1 MKRVL
6 CLYRVSTKKQLDP
19 SSDKTKADIP
29 LQRKA
34 CKEFIDAHQDW
45 VLCKEMYERGVS
57 GYKVSADKRDAI
69 VDIRA
74 EALKKSFDVLLVFL
88 SDRLGRREDET
99 PFVVEWFVRN
109 GIEVWS
115 VNEGQL
121 KAESHEEKLLNYI
134 RFWQANG
141 ESLKTSIRVSERHK
155 QMVEDGIWRGG
166 VCPYGYRLV
175 FKGRIGK
182 KNRQLLD
189 LEVDPE
195 KSAIVQEIF
204 RLLCLCGYGTY
215 RIANHLNAKYSDP
228 EKIWTPRTI
237 IAMLRNPIYTGRMRF
252 KDTITSTPIE
262 ELRIVSDEMFE
273 FAERILKEHIPK
285 KYALTKRG
293 EFKEVSRSA
302 DAPLPAKTKTQVYG
316 ASLLSGL
323 LYCAHCDH
331 RLVGTYHT
339 KINARGERVY
349 RPVYRC
355 YNGAVQAKNCSGQRT
370 YSAARIENAVLA
382 TVRQYFSTFS
392 ETIDEVWKEQ
402 AKAQLQRKRGLDIRN
417 AQAKL
422 TKLQQRQNK
431 LKEEAIKA
439 LTGESVYAPEMIQE
453 LLASN
458 TEAMNKAEA
467 ELQNAE
473 KDRAELDAKLKE
485 LVRQYES
492 IHDWA
497 EVFDAAGV
505 DEKKMILSHI
515 IGKITVN
522 RNYDITI
529 YFFLTLDD
537 FKHALAEEG
546 RDNVKVCEEP
556 VRKRRFA

>member
-237 IAMLRNPIYTGRMRF
+237 IAMLRNPICTGRMRF

-417 AQAKL
+417 AQAEL

-497 EVFDAAGV
+497 EVFDAAEV
-505 DEKKMILSHI
+505 DEKKMILSRI

>member
-57 GYKVSADKRDAI
+57 GYKVSADQRDAI

-74 EALKKSFDVLLVFL
+74 EALKKSFDILLVFL

-237 IAMLRNPIYTGRMRF
+237 IAMLRNPIHTGRMRF

-262 ELRIVSDEMFE
+262 ELRIVFDEMFE

-370 YSAARIENAVLA
+370 YSAARIEDAVLA

-402 AKAQLQRKRGLDIRN
+402 AKAQLQRKRGLDVRN
-417 AQAKL
+417 AQAEL

-505 DEKKMILSHI
+505 DEKKMILSRI

-522 RNYDITI
+522 RNYGITI

-546 RDNVKVCEEP
+546 RDNVKACEEP
-556 VRKRRFA
+556 VRKRHFA

>member
-1 MKRVL
+1 MKRVY
-6 CLYRVSTKKQLDP
+6 CLYRVSTKGQVEKD
-19 SSDKTKADIP
+19 DIP
-29 LQRKA
+29 MQKQA
-34 CKEFIDAHQDW
+34 CHEFVAEQSDWHIEKEFSE
-45 VLCKEMYERGVS
+45 KGVS
-57 GYKVSADKRDAI
+57 GFKIAAKDRDAI
-69 VDIRA
+69 QDLQKAAV
-74 EALKKSFDVLLVFL
+74 EKKFDVLLVFMF
-88 SDRLGRREDET
+88 DRIGRKEDET
-99 PFVVEWFVRN
+99 PFVVEWFVRQ
-109 GIEVWS
+109 GVEVWS
-115 VNEGQL
+115 VKEGQQRFDT
-121 KAESHEEKLLNYI
+121 HVDKLLNYI

-273 FAERILKEHIPK
+273 FAERILKEHI
-285 KYALTKRG
+285 L
-293 EFKEVSRSA
+293 SR
-302 DAPLPAKTKTQVYG
+302 
-316 ASLLSGL
+316 
-323 LYCAHCDH
+323 
-331 RLVGTYHT
+331 
-339 KINARGERVY
+339 
-349 RPVYRC
+349 
-355 YNGAVQAKNCSGQRT
+355 
-370 YSAARIENAVLA
+370 
-382 TVRQYFSTFS
+382 
-392 ETIDEVWKEQ
+392 
-402 AKAQLQRKRGLDIRN
+402 
-417 AQAKL
+417 
-422 TKLQQRQNK
+422 
-431 LKEEAIKA
+431 
-439 LTGESVYAPEMIQE
+439 
-453 LLASN
+453 
-458 TEAMNKAEA
+458 
-467 ELQNAE
+467 
-473 KDRAELDAKLKE
+473 
-485 LVRQYES
+485 
-492 IHDWA
+492 
-497 EVFDAAGV
+497 
-505 DEKKMILSHI
+505 I

>member
-74 EALKKSFDVLLVFL
+74 EALKKSFDILLVFL

-237 IAMLRNPIYTGRMRF
+237 IAMLRNPIHTGRMRF

-262 ELRIVSDEMFE
+262 ELRIVFDEMFE

-370 YSAARIENAVLA
+370 YSAARIEDAVLA

-402 AKAQLQRKRGLDIRN
+402 AKAQLQRKRGLDVRN
-417 AQAKL
+417 AQAEL

-505 DEKKMILSHI
+505 DEKKMILSRI

-522 RNYDITI
+522 RNYGITI

-546 RDNVKVCEEP
+546 RDNVKACEEP
-556 VRKRRFA
+556 VRKRHFA

>member
-1 MKRVL
+1 MICV
-6 CLYRVSTKKQLDP
+6 
-19 SSDKTKADIP
+19 I
-29 LQRKA
+29 
-34 CKEFIDAHQDW
+34 
-45 VLCKEMYERGVS
+45 
-57 GYKVSADKRDAI
+57 
-69 VDIRA
+69 
-74 EALKKSFDVLLVFL
+74 L
-88 SDRLGRREDET
+88 S
-99 PFVVEWFVRN
+99 
-109 GIEVWS
+109 ISWS
-115 VNEGQL
+115 Q
-121 KAESHEEKLLNYI
+121 
-134 RFWQANG
+134 
-141 ESLKTSIRVSERHK
+141 
-155 QMVEDGIWRGG
+155 
-166 VCPYGYRLV
+166 
-175 FKGRIGK
+175 
-182 KNRQLLD
+182 
-189 LEVDPE
+189 
-195 KSAIVQEIF
+195 
-204 RLLCLCGYGTY
+204 
-215 RIANHLNAKYSDP
+215 
-228 EKIWTPRTI
+228 
-237 IAMLRNPIYTGRMRF
+237 
-252 KDTITSTPIE
+252 
-262 ELRIVSDEMFE
+262 
-273 FAERILKEHIPK
+273 
-285 KYALTKRG
+285 
-293 EFKEVSRSA
+293 
-302 DAPLPAKTKTQVYG
+302 
-316 ASLLSGL
+316 
-323 LYCAHCDH
+323 
-331 RLVGTYHT
+331 
-339 KINARGERVY
+339 
-349 RPVYRC
+349 

-370 YSAARIENAVLA
+370 YSAVRIEDAVLA

-417 AQAKL
+417 AQAEL

-505 DEKKMILSHI
+505 DEKKMILSRI

>member
-1 MKRVL
+1 M
-6 CLYRVSTKKQLDP
+6 
-19 SSDKTKADIP
+19 
-29 LQRKA
+29 
-34 CKEFIDAHQDW
+34 
-45 VLCKEMYERGVS
+45 
-57 GYKVSADKRDAI
+57 
-69 VDIRA
+69 
-74 EALKKSFDVLLVFL
+74 
-88 SDRLGRREDET
+88 
-99 PFVVEWFVRN
+99 
-109 GIEVWS
+109 
-115 VNEGQL
+115 
-121 KAESHEEKLLNYI
+121 
-134 RFWQANG
+134 
-141 ESLKTSIRVSERHK
+141 
-155 QMVEDGIWRGG
+155 
-166 VCPYGYRLV
+166 
-175 FKGRIGK
+175 
-182 KNRQLLD
+182 
-189 LEVDPE
+189 
-195 KSAIVQEIF
+195 
-204 RLLCLCGYGTY
+204 LCLCGYGTY

-252 KDTITSTPIE
+252 KDTVTSTPLE

-273 FAERILKEHIPK
+273 FAERVLKEHIPK

-293 EFKEVSRSA
+293 NFKEVSRSA

-370 YSAARIENAVLA
+370 YSAARIEDAVLA
-382 TVRQYFSTFS
+382 TVHQYFSTFS

-402 AKAQLQRKRGLDIRN
+402 AKAQLQRKRGLDVRN
-417 AQAKL
+417 AQAEL

-453 LLASN
+453 LLVSN

-467 ELQNAE
+467 ELQSAE

-497 EVFDAAGV
+497 EVFDAAEV
-505 DEKKMILSHI
+505 DEKKMILSRI

-537 FKHALAEEG
+537 FKHALVEEG
-546 RDNVKVCEEP
+546 RDNVKACEEP
-556 VRKRRFA
+556 VRKRHFA

>member
-74 EALKKSFDVLLVFL
+74 EALKKSFDILLVFL

-237 IAMLRNPIYTGRMRF
+237 IAMLRNPIHTGRMRF

-370 YSAARIENAVLA
+370 YSAARIEDAVLA

-402 AKAQLQRKRGLDIRN
+402 AKAQLQRKRGLDVRN
-417 AQAKL
+417 AQAEL

-505 DEKKMILSHI
+505 DEKKMILSRI

-522 RNYDITI
+522 RNYGITI

-546 RDNVKVCEEP
+546 RDNVKACEEP
-556 VRKRRFA
+556 VRKRHFA

>member
-1 MKRVL
+1 MHKSHRGTA
-6 CLYRVSTKKQLDP
+6 SEASP
-19 SSDKTKADIP
+19 GG
-29 LQRKA
+29 
-34 CKEFIDAHQDW
+34 FIF
-45 VLCKEMYERGVS
+45 S
-57 GYKVSADKRDAI
+57 GSN
-69 VDIRA
+69 
-74 EALKKSFDVLLVFL
+74 VLLKENAQPTVQTHIVHNCKVTSVF
-88 SDRLGRREDET
+88 SNTADPGIRRDVAQMLLAAFQSNLKRSAKNET
-99 PFVVEWFVRN
+99 R
-109 GIEVWS
+109 I
-115 VNEGQL
+115 
-121 KAESHEEKLLNYI
+121 
-134 RFWQANG
+134 
-141 ESLKTSIRVSERHK
+141 
-155 QMVEDGIWRGG
+155 
-166 VCPYGYRLV
+166 V

-182 KNRQLLD
+182 KKRQLLD

-302 DAPLPAKTKTQVYG
+302 DAPLPAKTKTQVYD

-355 YNGAVQAKNCSGQRT
+355 YNGDVQAKNCSGQRT
-370 YSAARIENAVLA
+370 YSAARIEDAVLA

-417 AQAKL
+417 AQAEL

-458 TEAMNKAEA
+458 TEAMNKAEE

-485 LVRQYES
+485 LVCQYES

-505 DEKKMILSHI
+505 DEKKVILSCI

>member
-45 VLCKEMYERGVS
+45 VLCKEMYERGFS

-74 EALKKSFDVLLVFL
+74 EALKKSFDILLVFL

-237 IAMLRNPIYTGRMRF
+237 IAMLRNPIHTGRMRF

-262 ELRIVSDEMFE
+262 ELRIVFDEMFE

-370 YSAARIENAVLA
+370 YSAARIEDAVLA

-402 AKAQLQRKRGLDIRN
+402 AKAQLQRKRGLDVRN
-417 AQAKL
+417 AQAEL

-505 DEKKMILSHI
+505 DEKKMILSRI

-522 RNYDITI
+522 RNYGITI

-546 RDNVKVCEEP
+546 RDNVKACEEP
-556 VRKRRFA
+556 VRKRHFA